1 MAFTAAGQRCS
12 IAAPSESAVHLRG
25 LGGRRRVW
33 AFGFAFTVGISTAPA
48 VAAQTVQS
56 RRTTPGPFGTA
67 SIARALSP
75 AVPAATGGDQD
86 APNSERRACP
96 GCPERHLFLPYLES
110 IGLNVLYNLGNRAR
124 GHETAKIGPKSWYA
138 NLKHGFEWDTN
149 PFGVNQFGHPYQ
161 GSNYFTAGRANGL
174 SFWESTPIAA
184 FGSAS
189 WEYFFENNRASLND
203 LINTTLGGIALGE
216 VLHRT
221 AWLIRDTE
229 ATGGHRLTQEIIA
242 TAIDPITGAT
252 RFVTG
257 DSSRVVEKPASFIPS
272 SLNVRVSAGA
282 LWQGSSAW
290 STEAAARPFLDLDL
304 RYGDILSGRTHV
316 PYEAFVLTFT
326 AGGGNPISETTAR
339 GRFYGR
345 PFGGNDQFQFTVV
358 QTFDYIVN
366 RAYVFGGQGFEAEVA
381 ARPPP
386 GATTKWRLAASGG
399 VSVLAAVDS
408 LIPPPDGEPDPKT
421 VFLDPDSRVYDYGPG
436 FRIGGE
442 ASIDGDG
449 WWAATLTYYL
459 RHVAVVDG
467 FRSNH
472 VLQRLFL
479 DLRLKLPDRIGI
491 GVVGEYFFR
500 KAYFW
505 RGSERTDQSPQFR
518 VYISWS
524 SS

>member
-1 MAFTAAGQRCS
+1 MRDEGASNQR
-12 IAAPSESAVHLRG
+12 PS
-25 LGGRRRVW
+25 
-33 AFGFAFTVGISTAPA
+33 T
-48 VAAQTVQS
+48 
-56 RRTTPGPFGTA
+56 
-67 SIARALSP
+67 
-75 AVPAATGGDQD
+75 DD
-86 APNSERRACP
+86 RRACP
-96 GCPERHLFLPYLES
+96 GCPARRLFLPYAES
-110 IGLNVLYNLGNRAR
+110 IGLNILYNLGNRAR

-161 GSNYFTAGRANGL
+161 GTNYFAAGRANGL
-174 SFWESTPIAA
+174 SFWESTPVAA

-216 VLHRT
+216 VLNRT
-221 AWLIRDTE
+221 GWLIRNTE
-229 ATGGHRLTQEIIA
+229 ATGGRRLTHEILA
-242 TAIDPITGAT
+242 TIVDPITGAT

-257 DSSRVVEKPASFIPS
+257 DSSRVVEKPPGYVPS
-272 SLNVRVSAGA
+272 SLSARMSTGV
-282 LWQGSSAW
+282 LWQGSSIRSAE
-290 STEAAARPFLDLDL
+290 TTARPFLDVDL

-316 PYEAFVLTFT
+316 PYEAFVLTLT
-326 AGGGNPISETTAR
+326 AGGGSFISEATAR

-345 PFGGNDQFQFTVV
+345 PFGDSKRYQFTVV
-358 QTFDYIVN
+358 QVFDYNVN
-366 RAYVFGGQGFEAEVA
+366 QAYVFGGQGFEAEVA
-381 ARPPP
+381 AHSPRD
-386 GATTKWRLAASGG
+386 ARAKWRLAASGG

-408 LIPPPDGEPDPKT
+408 LIPPPDGEPDPRS

-442 ASIDGDG
+442 AGVESRHWG
-449 WWAATLTYYL
+449 AASLTYQL

-467 FRSNH
+467 FRSNQ

-479 DLRLKLPDRIGI
+479 DLRATLRRGVGV

-505 RGSERTDQSPQFR
+505 LGNQRTDQSPQFR
-518 VYISWS
+518 VYVSWAS
-524 SS
+524 F